1 MEVSH
6 FELVWK
12 PQSPAT
18 PIGQSGIDKVFQG
31 YFLEITNLETTAYR
45 YSVEFVVAPSAPPE
59 RNLSGNTVVFVDTPG
74 TNNAPGALNGN
85 AAGTVFAPS
94 TGTITI
100 QPGATALV
108 AILPSAFPAG
118 PLDATPIATPK
129 FEVRA
134 YVRLRLPTIFRIVPR
149 PGGGF
154 TFRRVAQSVNPVR
167 VMLTPQNRAVY
178 YAQNGTVSDQTQ
190 SSLPTAS
197 GMAVN
202 ALPPDQPF
210 IFPTFPVDLDLPRLE
225 SMTALIPE
233 EDQSLMLAGLPA
245 SIDPDATDLSGMN
258 AAMSQAGV
266 GSRWKSGRSRSS
278 RPHQAGRRPM
288 SPPRQPWGPRR
299 HSGPAQHRAAPG
311 CPSFQWHTIHCER
324 TCRARSF

>member
-18 PIGQSGIDKVFQG
+18 PIGQTGIDKVFQG
-31 YFLEITNLETTAYR
+31 YFLEITNLESTAYS
-45 YSVEFVVAPSAPPE
+45 YAVEFVVAPGAPPE
-59 RNLSGNTVVFVDTPG
+59 RNLTGNTVVFVDTPG
-74 TNNAPGALNGN
+74 VNNAPGVLNGN
-85 AAGTVFAPS
+85 AAGNVFAPS

-108 AILPSAFPAG
+108 AVLPSAFPAG
-118 PLDATPIATPK
+118 PLDQTPLQGQN
-129 FEVRA
+129 FEVRG
-134 YVRLRLPTIFRIVPR
+134 YVRLRLPTVFRLVPR
-149 PGGGF
+149 PNGGF
-154 TFRRVAQSVNPVR
+154 TFRRVAQSATPVR

-202 ALPPDQPF
+202 ALAPDQPF
-210 IFPTFPVDLDLPRLE
+210 IFPTFPVDLDLSRLE
-225 SMTALIPE
+225 RMTALIPE
-233 EDQSLMLAGLPA
+233 EDQSLMLAGLLA
-245 SIDPDATDLSGMN
+245 SIDTEAMDLTGMN

-266 GSRWKSGRSRSS
+266 GLAIEKRKVK
-278 RPHQAGRRPM
+278 A
-288 SPPRQPWGPRR
+288 
-299 HSGPAQHRAAPG
+299 
-311 CPSFQWHTIHCER
+311 
-324 TCRARSF
+324 